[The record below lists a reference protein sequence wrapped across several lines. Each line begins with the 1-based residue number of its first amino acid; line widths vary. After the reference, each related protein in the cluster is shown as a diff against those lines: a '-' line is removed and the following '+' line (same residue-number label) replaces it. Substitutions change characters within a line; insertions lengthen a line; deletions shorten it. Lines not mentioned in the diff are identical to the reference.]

1 MVSPK
6 SDEVLLHASNDKDY
20 FVRHMAAK
28 ALVNIGNAPAMNALI
43 NALENG
49 DDAIREI
56 VANVLGYS
64 RNKRVIS
71 VLVNAEKDSN
81 EAVRKAAEKSLKK
94 IKYSRLDSSTNV
106 E

>member
-1 MVSPK
+1 
-6 SDEVLLHASNDKDY
+6 
-20 FVRHMAAK
+20 MAAK